1 MFFIRGQIIIKQ
13 LNVHKVRENCIF
25 STSSLSV
32 YVSTIEN
39 TINIILDKN
48 ILYTMQYSRSTLDK
62 NKLYTI
68 QCNITDMMIN
78 KCQYNAIVLLRFS
91 IIASCEELEI
101 NFKL

>member
-1 MFFIRGQIIIKQ
+1 MFFIRGRIIIKQ
-13 LNVHKVRENCIF
+13 LNVHKVRQNCIF
-25 STSSLSV
+25 STSSLLV

-48 ILYTMQYSRSTLDK
+48 ILYTMQYSRSTWDK
-62 NKLYTI
+62 NILYTI

-91 IIASCEELEI
+91 IISTVK
-101 NFKL
+101 NKR